1 MRRTNL
7 RADKGCFHLHRCAPM
22 SDSFRALAPRGAGC
36 YAFSGALQLVASS
49 WHLSARMQHAARHCS
64 PLQSC
69 ETETHT
75 LELRALHT
83 AVVLSTRV
91 SAGGRVGGGFARSGA
106 FPLLDHVTPPAD
118 LFPVTCGL
126 FPVACG
132 LFGHIADLRHVLRIS
147 CFCPPT
153 YLFGKWEHAISLL
166 RDQRAQA
173 VAQFRLL
180 AFASRFVQSPV
191 AFALP

>member
-7 RADKGCFHLHRCAPM
+7 REDKGCFHLHRCADVRFFP
-22 SDSFRALAPRGAGC
+22 STRASRGLMLR
-36 YAFSGALQLVASS
+36 LQWGLTASS

-132 LFGHIADLRHVLRIS
+132 LFGPIADLRHVLCIS

-153 YLFGKWEHAISLL
+153 YHFGKWEHAISLL

-173 VAQFRLL
+173 VAQFRLF